1 MDFQCRQLRVGR
13 EVQIERPFV
22 AVATRI
28 VHHECRER
36 LRQRVHVLQ
45 SADVGAGRVGW
56 DGRVRLEGARV
67 WWLSR
72 RREAT
77 ANGPR
82 VQHKEGIGDGD
93 VGERGKVY
101 G

>member
-1 MDFQCRQLRVGR
+1 MDLQRRQLRVGR
-13 EVQIERPFV
+13 EVQIERSFV
-22 AVATRI
+22 AVTTRI
-28 VHHECRER
+28 VHHQRRE
-36 LRQRVHVLQ
+36 RVHVPQ

-56 DGRVRLEGARV
+56 NGRVRLEGACV

-77 ANGPR
+77 ANGPF
-82 VQHKEGIGDGD
+82 VQHKERIGDGD
-93 VGERGKVY
+93 VGEQGKVY

>member
-1 MDFQCRQLRVGR
+1 MDLQRRQLRVGR
-13 EVQIERPFV
+13 EVQIERSFV
-22 AVATRI
+22 AVTTRI
-28 VHHECRER
+28 VHHQRRER
-36 LRQRVHVLQ
+36 LRQRVHVPQ

-56 DGRVRLEGARV
+56 NGRVRLEGACV

-77 ANGPR
+77 ANGPF
-82 VQHKEGIGDGD
+82 VQHKERIGDGD
-93 VGERGKVY
+93 VGEQGKVY

>member
-22 AVATRI
+22 AVTTRI
-28 VHHECRER
+28 VHHQRRER

-72 RREAT
+72 RREGT
-77 ANGPR
+77 ANGPL